1 MLISLIHATRRP
13 QEGKECQK
21 RWLDLA
27 DNRARIEI
35 VTAVDADDD
44 ASRKAFPDAIVV
56 HGTQGCCPAYNAAAA
71 KSTGDVLIQLDDD
84 NYPPPGWD
92 TIIESYMCNGADILH
107 VGDKHRKDELICHV
121 IISRKY
127 YETIGFFHHGLFRS
141 VYSDN
146 YHTTLAKNWGYIDA
160 SKGGTVDLGWEHRN
174 PSRGFGEEDEVA
186 RISNSKE
193 RYAHGAAVYERLIKD
208 NFILAFTAYNRPEYL
223 KQSLDSWLKTNLLL
237 VTSVQFFI
245 EPSDRLPEIHAVIDE
260 FAKACPVPVIKH
272 VNPEKYG
279 VLRNPWELF
288 RNLFEYQLATFVI
301 LGEDDFIVSPDTL
314 DFFEATRKQ
323 LQPKTL
329 AICAKNTGESSDN
342 EPATF
347 TYDNG
352 FSGNVWGLYA
362 EKWREFL
369 RETWDFDYSSGRAD
383 GTPSGWDHN
392 IGSRIMPKNGL
403 RCLVPTASR
412 SFHIGTTG
420 VHCTAE
426 DYNATTTPN
435 FVREKFVGAY
445 REKGVM
451 GVIKPK
457 KVATKVITTAG
468 DLGDAICCLPAIIS
482 RGEVVNFL
490 LRDNGQTKGIVGRMH
505 LIKDLLESQPLIA
518 ECREW
523 REGEQVDWPSEEFRR
538 MGMHGNGDSLAGV
551 HSACARRFNYITNE
565 PDYSKPWLVVEPDNR
580 WNGRVVI
587 NRTDRYANPYF
598 PWGKIM
604 QHYGPKIAFIGTPHE
619 HDMFQR
625 SFGLVEF
632 VPTANLLI
640 AAKMIAG
647 SALYI
652 GNQSSCMVIAEG
664 LKHPRIQESCLWLP
678 DCIYP
683 GPNAQYVGDGGCT
696 LPAVGDTPELVIEA
710 TRLVEVNIHDTPPG
724 MWQFPGCPPMPHYAP
739 MLDFMRQANPEWSK
753 AEALEQL
760 KDFNRKRVPEFYNNG
775 LDSELRKFMVAKR
788 NAGLA

>member
-1 MLISLIHATRRP
+1 MKLSLLHATARP
-13 QEGKECQK
+13 EAAKKCQQL
-21 RWLDLA
+21 WLDRA
-27 DNRARIEI
+27 DNRANVEI
-35 VTAVDADDD
+35 ITCVDAVDGD
-44 ASRKAFPDAIVV
+44 SQEAFPDAVISWQR
-56 HGTQGCCPAYNAAAA
+56 GAAPAWNEAA
-71 KSTGDVLIQLDDD
+71 KHATGDVFVVLDDD
-84 NYPPPGWD
+84 WACSHSWD
-92 TIIESYMCNGADILH
+92 QIIESYMCNNADILH
-107 VGDKHRKDELICHV
+107 VGDQHRKDDLICHP
-121 IISRKY
+121 IISKSLY
-127 YETIGFFHHGLFRS
+127 DKIGYVWHPLFKS
-141 VYSDN
+141 VFCDN
-146 YHTTLAKNWGYIDA
+146 WFTTMAKAWGYVDA
-160 SKGGTVDLGWEHRN
+160 TQGGTVDLGFLHAN
-174 PSRGFGEEDEVA
+174 PSQGYGHEDEVA

-193 RYAHGAAVYERLIKD
+193 RYAEGSAIMERLTKD
-208 NFILAFTAYNRPEYL
+208 NFVLAFTAFNRPEYL
-223 KQSLDSWLKTNLLL
+223 KQSLDSWLKTNLSL

-260 FAKACPVPVIKH
+260 FEKACPVPVIKH

-323 LQPKTL
+323 IQPKML

-342 EPATF
+342 EPSTF

-352 FSGNVWGLYA
+352 FSGNVWGLYV

-369 RETWDFDYSSGRAD
+369 RDTWDFDYSSGKAD

-392 IGSRIMPKNGL
+392 IGLRVMPKHKL

-412 SFHIGTTG
+412 SFHVGLNG

-435 FVREKFVGAY
+435 FVREKFVGTY
-445 REKGVM
+445 QEKGVM

-457 KVATKVITTAG
+457 KVATKAITTAG
-468 DLGDAICCLPAIIS
+468 DLGDALCCLPAIIS
-482 RGEVVNFL
+482 RGEVVNFI

-538 MGMHGNGDSLAGV
+538 MGMHGNGDTLAGV
-551 HSACARRFNYITNE
+551 HSACARRFNYITKE
-565 PDYSKPWLVVEPDNR
+565 PDYSQPWLVVEPDNR

-640 AAKMIAG
+640 AAQMIAG

-683 GPNAQYVGDGGCT
+683 GSNAQYVGDGGCI
-696 LPAVGDTPELVIEA
+696 LPAIGDTPELVIEA
-710 TRLVEVNIHDTPPG
+710 TRPVEVNIHDTPPG